1 MTTVADALRE
11 LRQPPHPPLGT
22 PDVTQHGR
30 STMANN
36 QPQPCPAEA
45 AATQAIIV
53 THGIQRTERGHGGRL
68 REEVTQ

>member
-53 THGIQRTERGHGGRL
+53 THGIQRTEGGHGGRL